1 MCTCLLLAHHQMDVF
16 SLQEVITK
24 DYTRQSQQGQI
35 GGQSSLQ
42 PVFGYHNSPV
52 LDLTRPPSA
61 PQAQTP
67 TDPNTRYTPE
77 GNAAERERG
86 RDRSPPQSKAS
97 PVSLAADG
105 IEPVSPPGAISEQE
119 MSGATYPNEQ
129 AEQGYITHQQMHSHS
144 SDGSRN
150 HCSESV
156 LLNSLTINCSK
167 LFRGSAQTESIQ
179 WTLFTFP
186 WFTEVEV
193 IKIG

>member
-1 MCTCLLLAHHQMDVF
+1 MCTCLLLAHHQIYVF

-42 PVFGYHNSPV
+42 PLFGYHNSV

-67 TDPNTRYTPE
+67 TDPNARYTPE
-77 GNAAERERG
+77 GAAERERG

-105 IEPVSPPGAISEQE
+105 IEPVSPPGAVSEPE
-119 MSGATYPNEQ
+119 TPGATYPNEQ
-129 AEQGYITHQQMHSHS
+129 AEQGYITYEHMHSHNTE
-144 SDGSRN
+144 GSRT
-150 HCSESV
+150 H
-156 LLNSLTINCSK
+156 
-167 LFRGSAQTESIQ
+167 
-179 WTLFTFP
+179 
-186 WFTEVEV
+186 
-193 IKIG
+193 